1 MEQRAKQFDIWRDPF
16 VTLRAPKVFNLRR
29 DPFERADTDS
39 NNYNHWWAE
48 HLPNV
53 FAASAVAT
61 EFFKTF
67 EEFPPRQKP
76 GSFNLSNVMDSIK
89 KGAGDK

>member
-1 MEQRAKQFDIWRDPF
+1 M
-16 VTLRAPKVFNLRR
+16 FNLRR

-48 HLPNV
+48 HIANMWPG
-53 FAASAVAT
+53 AAVAT

-67 EEFPPRQKP
+67 EQFPPRQKP
-76 GSFNLSNVMDSIK
+76 EKWNLSEVMERIQSK
-89 KGAGDK
+89 PAGGS